1 MQIWWLYCHVYAS
14 TDDRSLRHVN
24 LLYINTPGLEEAEAN
39 SVMAQLRAAHH
50 LVEFMPWFR
59 LTNYL
64 RFETGSSLALV
75 DAIVCS
81 ANGMQMTW
89 SRDGTFEVH
98 YPFDTAVY
106 LAGEV
111 RALPHACTTRDG
123 RKWRSLPF
131 IIFHGPVQPWLV
143 QMGKVNTH
151 ARFYL
156 GLHHVFAVRM
166 MMFQIEAAVK
176 AHHVALLSDYECCGL
191 LVRYE
196 MGRAQIK
203 PALRRKLGRTHTEHY
218 NAAGDRRKLSDWV
231 TFSRDLEGLSND
243 VALFEQLL
251 SRDATETEMHKFFV
265 QHPAILMEARGGIP
279 LSHEINFVD
288 PKNQKP
294 DFAFSSILGSEDGNL
309 DLLELKGP
317 DERLVNRG
325 FHAGFAHKVHAA
337 INQIRDYQRAMRN
350 PTNFEAIRK
359 SLGFLPQNSRLAV
372 LIGRSPKK
380 RADASTFDLRK
391 RDVDVE
397 IVTYDEILESQVCQ
411 L

>member
-1 MQIWWLYCHVYAS
+1 MSCHVYTY
-14 TDDRSLRHVN
+14 TDERRLRYVN
-24 LLYINTPGLEEAEAN
+24 LLYTSTPGFEEAEAN
-39 SVMAQLRAAHH
+39 SVMTRMRNAHH
-50 LVEFMPWFR
+50 LVEFMPWFK

-64 RFETGSSLALV
+64 RFGIGSSLALV

-89 SRDGTFEVH
+89 GRDGTFEVN
-98 YPFDTAVY
+98 YPFDTAIY

-111 RALPHACTTRDG
+111 GALSDACTTRDG

-131 IIFHGPVQPWLV
+131 IIFQGPVEPWLL
-143 QMGKVNTH
+143 QMAKVKTH
-151 ARFYL
+151 AQFYL
-156 GLHHVFAVRM
+156 GFHHVYAVRVM
-166 MMFQIEAAVK
+166 LFQIEAAVK
-176 AHHVALLSDYECCGL
+176 AHHLALLSDYECCGI

-196 MGRAQIK
+196 MGRSQIK
-203 PALRRKLGRTHTEHY
+203 PALRRKLGRTHTDYY
-218 NAAGDRRKLSDWV
+218 NAAGDGRKLSDWV
-231 TFSRDLEGLSND
+231 TFSRDGEGLSND

-251 SRDATETEMHKFFV
+251 SQNATETEMHKFFA
-265 QHPAILMEARGGIP
+265 QHPAILLEARGGIA

-294 DFAFSSILGSEDGNL
+294 DFAFSSILGSDDGNL

-317 DERLVNRG
+317 DQRLVNRG

-337 INQIRDYQRAMRN
+337 INQIRDYERAMRN
-350 PTNFEAIRK
+350 PANFESVGK
-359 SLGFLPQNSRLAV
+359 SLGFLPQSSRLAV
-372 LIGRSPKK
+372 LIGRSPKS
-380 RADASTFDLRK
+380 RADVSTFDIRK
-391 RDVDVE
+391 REVDVE